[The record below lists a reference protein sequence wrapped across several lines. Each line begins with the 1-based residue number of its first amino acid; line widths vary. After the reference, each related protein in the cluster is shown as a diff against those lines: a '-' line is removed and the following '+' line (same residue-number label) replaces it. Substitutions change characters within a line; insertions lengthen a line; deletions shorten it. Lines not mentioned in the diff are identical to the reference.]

1 MTIREKFESQPWAN
15 ALVYRRDTFA
25 LMIEHF
31 EKAAALGLI
40 QIIETGTARARGN
53 WSGDGQSTL
62 IWDWLAGEIDGAK
75 VLSIDM
81 NPAAVELA
89 KEQTK
94 NVKFLV
100 GDSIE
105 KLSSQKSTVL
115 SKVGLLYLDSL
126 DFDWGAGHV
135 SAQHHLG
142 ELLAVWESI
151 PSGCLIAV
159 DDCHSPYQ
167 GKHTAVAAFMAEKK
181 IIPAFS
187 GYQMGWIKP

>member
-1 MTIREKFESQPWAN
+1 MTIRELFEAQPWAN
-15 ALVYRRDTFA
+15 ALSYRKDTFIKMA
-25 LMIEHF
+25 EHF
-31 EKAAALGLI
+31 ETVAALGLN

-53 WSGDGQSTL
+53 WQGDGQSTL
-62 IWDWLAGEIDGAK
+62 VWDWLVDQIDGAK
-75 VLSIDM
+75 AISIDL
-81 NPAAVELA
+81 NPKAIDVA

-105 KLSSQKSTVL
+105 KLKAQTNKVL
-115 SKVGLLYLDSL
+115 SKVGLLYLDSM
-126 DFDWGAGHV
+126 DFEWGNGQV

-142 ELLAVWESI
+142 ELVAVWDSL
-151 PSGCLIAV
+151 PSNCLIVV

-167 GKHTAVAAFMAEKK
+167 GKHTAIAAFMVEKQ
-181 IIPAFS
+181 IAPAFA